1 MVTIFCDG
9 VFDLFHEGH
18 LKHLKKIKKYFK
30 SSVHLI
36 VGLIN
41 DKTAE
46 QYKRRPIINETD
58 RKKILLSCKYV
69 DSVVLM
75 DRLIIDETFIKT
87 YNIDFIFHAFLNKN
101 DLIKQNK
108 FYEIPRKLNK
118 FIEIEYNNGISTTE
132 ILKNMNLNWKDIW
145 EKKGTV
151 NTQDLYLLNGWE
163 NTKFN
168 PELFISTVVNKL
180 TILKDNSIIEIGC
193 GSGLLSQ
200 YLTEFDYY
208 GLDKSSTLV
217 NKHISLLKNIVL
229 NFDATETVF
238 KDKYFDFCL
247 CHSMLEYL
255 KNTDELNMVIGQMER
270 ITKKG
275 IYIGSIRYKTRQQQE
290 KKHKYNGVFTHFIVQ
305 KQYFID
311 RGYTIVDNLFE
322 PSERYDVFKIF

>member
-193 GSGLLSQ
+193 G
-200 YLTEFDYY
+200 
-208 GLDKSSTLV
+208 
-217 NKHISLLKNIVL
+217 
-229 NFDATETVF
+229 
-238 KDKYFDFCL
+238 
-247 CHSMLEYL
+247 
-255 KNTDELNMVIGQMER
+255 
-270 ITKKG
+270 
-275 IYIGSIRYKTRQQQE
+275 
-290 KKHKYNGVFTHFIVQ
+290 
-305 KQYFID
+305 
-311 RGYTIVDNLFE
+311 
-322 PSERYDVFKIF
+322 